1 VSRPVWWV
9 VGVVRPGVWQPPV
22 ACSRLEREVIKRIKR
37 AKLFVWLREHRHEL
51 FDEDLQGELA
61 GMYQDKPV
69 GQPPV
74 PPAQLGLATILQAYT
89 GASDDEVL
97 EALVMDR
104 RWQLVLDCMDHAQA
118 PFSKTTLVSF
128 RARLIEH
135 DLDRRLVERT
145 VALYGQLTGR
155 VAGGKLRAAL
165 DSSPLWGAGRVEDTI
180 NLLGHALR
188 KVVGVLARQQ
198 GWGLAEGTRVL
209 AERAGTAELAASSL
223 KAALDLDWD
232 DPAALQRALGVVL
245 VAIGRVEG
253 LAAELGGSQDPAVAR
268 GLAAARQIQEQDTV
282 VGADGNAGLRQ
293 GVARDRR
300 ISIQDP
306 QMRHGRKT
314 KSVRIDGYKRHVLCD
329 LDTELVCAVGV
340 TAANVA
346 EAEVATQITADLQA
360 QDLTL
365 GELDIDRAYLSSSLV
380 RDRDPTLQV
389 FCKAFPVRNGS
400 RFAKTAFTLDF
411 DQHLLTCPNSV
422 TVPFTPGGRVQ
433 FPAASCQRCPLRAQ
447 CTTSIRGRSVQIHP
461 DERLLAELRAAQQT
475 PHGRAKLRERVK
487 VEHTLA
493 HVGRWQGRRARYIG
507 DRKNLF
513 DLRRVAVVHNLHVIA
528 RQPQPAKQAA

>member
-1 VSRPVWWV
+1 
-9 VGVVRPGVWQPPV
+9 VWQPP
-22 ACSRLEREVIKRIKR
+22 AECSRLEREVIKRIKR

-51 FDEDLQGELA
+51 FDADFQAELA
-61 GMYQDKPV
+61 GMYQDKPM

-97 EALVMDR
+97 EATVMDR

-118 PFSKTTLVSF
+118 PFSKATLGMF

-135 DLDRRLVERT
+135 QLDRRLVERT

-155 VAGGKLRAAL
+155 VAGGKLRVAL

-198 GWGLAEGTRVL
+198 GWGLAEGTAVL
-209 AERAGTAELAASSL
+209 AERAGVGELAASSL

-232 DPAALQRALGVVL
+232 DPAALPHALRVVL
-245 VAIGRVEG
+245 AAVGRVEG
-253 LAAELGGSQDPAVAR
+253 LAAELGGGSDPAVAR
-268 GLAAARQIQEQDTV
+268 GLAAARQVRDQDVACDEQGV
-282 VGADGNAGLRQ
+282 AQIRQ

-300 ISIQDP
+300 ISIEDP

-314 KSVRIDGYKRHVLCD
+314 KSVRIDGYKRHVLTD
-329 LDTELVCAVGV
+329 LDTLLVPAVGV
-340 TAANVA
+340 TPANVP
-346 EAEVATQITADLQA
+346 EAQVADQITADLAA

-365 GELDIDRAYLSSSLV
+365 AELDIDRAYLTSSLV
-380 RDRDPTLQV
+380 TDRDPDLAV
-389 FCKAFPVRNGS
+389 FCKAFPVRNGP
-400 RFAKTAFTLDF
+400 RFAKTTFTLDF
-411 DQHLLTCPNSV
+411 DQGLLTCPNHV
-422 TVPFTPGGRVQ
+422 TVAFTPGGKVQ
-433 FPAASCQRCPLRAQ
+433 FPATACAACPLRTQ
-447 CTTSIRGRSVQIHP
+447 CTTSTRGRSVQIHP
-461 DERLLAELRAAQQT
+461 DERLLAELRARQQT

-493 HVGRWQGRRARYIG
+493 HVGRWQGRRARYLG
-507 DRKNLF
+507 PRKNLF

-528 RQPQPAKQAA
+528 RQPIPAKQAA

>member
-1 VSRPVWWV
+1 
-9 VGVVRPGVWQPPV
+9 VWQPPV
-22 ACSRLEREVIKRIKR
+22 EPSRLEQEVMKRVKR
-37 AKLFVWLREHRHEL
+37 AKLFIWLREHRHEL
-51 FDEDLQGELA
+51 FDEDFQAELA

-74 PPAQLGLATILQAYT
+74 PPAQLALATILQAYT

-97 EALVMDR
+97 EATVMDR

-118 PFSKTTLVSF
+118 PFSKTTLVGF
-128 RARLIEH
+128 RARLIMR

-209 AERAGTAELAASSL
+209 AREAGVPELGGSSL

-232 DPAALQRALGVVL
+232 DPAALPQALGVVL
-245 VAIGRVEG
+245 AAVGRVER
-253 LAAELGGSQDPAVAR
+253 LAVELGAGDDPRVAEGLTAAQQVRDQDVATDEQGVAR
-268 GLAAARQIQEQDTV
+268 ILK
-282 VGADGNAGLRQ
+282 

-300 ISIQDP
+300 ISIEDP

-314 KSVRIDGYKRHVLCD
+314 KSQRIDGYKRHVLCD
-329 LDTELVCAVGV
+329 LDTELVPAVGV

-346 EAEVATQITADLQA
+346 EAEVATQITADLDAQA
-360 QDLTL
+360 LQL
-365 GELDIDRAYLSSSLV
+365 GELHLDRAYLASSLV
-380 RDRDPTLQV
+380 QDRDPDLEI
-389 FCKAFPVRNGS
+389 FCKAFPVRNGP
-400 RFAKTAFTLDF
+400 RFTKPAFTLDF
-411 DQHLLTCPNSV
+411 DQGLLTCPNGV
-422 TVPFTPGGRVQ
+422 TMPFVPGAKVQ
-433 FPAASCQRCPLRAQ
+433 FPAQVCAACPLRTQ
-447 CTTSIRGRSVQIHP
+447 CTTSPRGRSVQIHP

-475 PHGRAKLRERVK
+475 PLGRARLRQRVK

-493 HVGRWQGRRARYIG
+493 HVGRWQGRRARYRG
-507 DRKNLF
+507 QRKNRF

-528 RQPQPAKQAA
+528 RQPLPAQQAA

>member
-1 VSRPVWWV
+1 
-9 VGVVRPGVWQPPV
+9 VVRPGVWQPPV
-22 ACSRLEREVIKRIKR
+22 ACSRLEWEVIKRVKR

-51 FDEDLQGELA
+51 FDADFQAELA
-61 GMYQDKPV
+61 GMYADKPV
-69 GQPPV
+69 GQPPT
-74 PPAQLGLATILQAYT
+74 PPAQLALATILQAYT

-97 EALVMDR
+97 EATVMDR
-104 RWQLVLDCMDHAQA
+104 RWQLVLDCMDHATA

-128 RARLIEH
+128 RARLIAH

-155 VAGGKLRAAL
+155 VAGGRLRAAL

-209 AERAGTAELAASSL
+209 AEQAGTPELAASSL

-232 DPAALQRALGVVL
+232 DEAALPHALGVVL
-245 VAIGRVEG
+245 AAVGRVEE
-253 LAAELGGSQDPAVAR
+253 LAAELGGQQDPDVAR
-268 GLAAARQIQEQDTV
+268 GLAAARQVQQQDTL
-282 VGADGNAGLRQ
+282 VGDDGATRLRQ

-300 ISIQDP
+300 ISVEDA

-314 KSVRIDGYKRHVLCD
+314 RSVRIDGYKRHVLTD
-329 LDTELVCAVGV
+329 LDTELVPAVGV
-340 TAANVA
+340 TPANVA
-346 EAEVATQITADLQA
+346 EAQVADQIKADLDA
-360 QDLTL
+360 QGLTL
-365 GELDIDRAYLSSSLV
+365 GELGIDRAYLTSSLV
-380 RDRDPTLQV
+380 TDRDPDLQV
-389 FCKAFPVRNGS
+389 FCKAFLVRNGS

-411 DQHLLTCPNSV
+411 DHGLLTCPNHV
-422 TVPFTPGGRVQ
+422 TVTFTPGGKVQ
-433 FPAASCQRCPLRAQ
+433 FPAEACAACPLRPQ
-447 CTTSIRGRSVQIHP
+447 CTTSTRGRSVQIHP

-475 PHGRAKLRERVK
+475 PPGRAKLRQRVK

-507 DRKNLF
+507 RRKNLF

-528 RQPQPAKQAA
+528 RQPSPARQAA

>member
-1 VSRPVWWV
+1 M
-9 VGVVRPGVWQPPV
+9 RPGVWRPPV

-51 FDEDLQGELA
+51 FDEDLQAELA
-61 GMYQDKPV
+61 QMYADRPV

-97 EALVMDR
+97 EAVVVDR

-118 PFSKTTLVSF
+118 PFSKTTLVAF
-128 RARLIEH
+128 RARLIDH
-135 DLDRRLVERT
+135 NLDRRLVERT

-188 KVVGVLARQQ
+188 KVVGVLARRQ

-209 AERAGTAELAASSL
+209 AEHAGVPELAGSSL

-232 DPAALQRALGVVL
+232 DEAALPHALGVVL
-245 VAIGRVEG
+245 AAVGRVEQ
-253 LAAELGGSQDPAVAR
+253 LADELGGETDPAVAR
-268 GLAAARQIQEQDTV
+268 GLAAARQVQDQDVVTDEQGV
-282 VGADGNAGLRQ
+282 ARLRQ
-293 GVARDRR
+293 GVAKDRR
-300 ISIQDP
+300 ISIEDP

-314 KSVRIDGYKRHVLCD
+314 KSLRIDGYKRHVLTD
-329 LDTELVCAVGV
+329 LDTELVPSVGL

-346 EAEVATQITADLQA
+346 EAEVAEQIKADLDA

-365 GELDIDRAYLSSSLV
+365 GELGIDRAYLSSSLV
-380 RDRDPTLQV
+380 RDRPDDLQV
-389 FCKAFPVRNGS
+389 FCKAFPVRNGP
-400 RFAKTAFTLDF
+400 RFAKPAFTLDF
-411 DQHLLTCPNSV
+411 DRGLLTCPNSV
-422 TVPFTPGGRVQ
+422 TVAFTAGGKVQ
-433 FPAASCQRCPLRAQ
+433 FPAQACAACPLRTQ
-447 CTTSIRGRSVQIHP
+447 CTTSTRGRSVQMHP
-461 DERLLAELRAAQQT
+461 DEPLLAELRAAQQT
-475 PHGRAKLRERVK
+475 PQGRARLRERVK

-493 HVGRWQGRRARYIG
+493 HVGRWQGRRARYLG
-507 DRKNLF
+507 PRKNLF

-528 RQPQPAKQAA
+528 RQPLPAKQAA